1 MKRLVVLGACVV
13 LLASPA
19 AAAAPHPRLFVFPTA
34 DRLYLTLNVADP
46 MLASPQLRQAIALA
60 LDHRSLAAAS
70 AWGRLAARPLAP
82 KDVSAEAIQGARAL
96 AAPWQ
101 GSTLVV
107 RSERAR
113 TPPWFDVLSYQL
125 AQIGLKLRLQGL
137 QEPNA
142 DIALWSVIPDFPHQ
156 SPSVQLR
163 GAFGGAYWATPLANY
178 ADRIFVSARVKSV
191 IRSPV
196 YGVDLAATTL
206 R

>member
-1 MKRLVVLGACVV
+1 MKSLLVLGALAA

-19 AAAAPHPRLFVFPTA
+19 TSAAPHPRLFVFPTA
-34 DRLYLTLNVADP
+34 DRLYLTLNIANP
-46 MLASPQLRQAIALA
+46 MLASPHLRQAIALA
-60 LDHRSLAAAS
+60 VDHRSLASAS

-82 KDVSAEAIQGARAL
+82 KDVSADAIQRAREL

-101 GSTLVV
+101 GRTLVV

-113 TPPWFDVLSYQL
+113 TPPWFDALSYQF

-137 QEPNA
+137 REANA
-142 DIALWSVIPDFPHQ
+142 DVTLWGVIPDFPHQ

-163 GAFGGAYWATPLANY
+163 GAFGGAYWATPIAAY
-178 ADRIFVSARVKSV
+178 ADRIFVSARVKSL
-191 IRSPV
+191 IHSPV

>member
-1 MKRLVVLGACVV
+1 VKRLVVLGACVV

-34 DRLYLTLNVADP
+34 DRLYLTLNVANP

-82 KDVSAEAIQGARAL
+82 KDVSAEAIQRARVL

-101 GSTLVV
+101 GSTLVI
-107 RSERAR
+107 RWGRG
-113 TPPWFDVLSYQL
+113 TPPWFGLLSYQL
-125 AQIGLKLRLQGL
+125 AQIGLTVRLQGL
-137 QEPNA
+137 REPNA
-142 DIALWSVIPDFPHQ
+142 DIALWGFIPNFPHQ
-156 SPSVQLR
+156 SPSMQLR
-163 GAFGGAYWATPLANY
+163 DAFSGAYWATPIAAY
-178 ADRIFVSARVKSV
+178 ADRIFVSARVKRL